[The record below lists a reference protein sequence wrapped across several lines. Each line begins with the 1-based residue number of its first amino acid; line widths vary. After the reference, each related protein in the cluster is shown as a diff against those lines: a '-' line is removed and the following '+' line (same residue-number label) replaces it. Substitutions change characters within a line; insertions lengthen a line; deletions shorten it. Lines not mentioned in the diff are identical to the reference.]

1 MKWGAISTIARD
13 IGAWVIGAFI
23 LVNEERTGHVHI
35 ELVIT
40 ALALIAFPPAIAFTK
55 LVKPDRSK
63 PEIPATPEPSSTPLP
78 PSSPPSSSTSS

>member
-55 LVKPDRSK
+55 LLNRSK
-63 PEIPATPEPSSTPLP
+63 PEIPATPEPSSTPPP
-78 PSSPPSSSTSS
+78 PSSPSSSSTSS